1 MCGIVKASFRAYDV
15 FITVPQKGCDYFNER
30 SCLRINL
37 LPFVCYCLGNL
48 LEGSDW
54 CRNEERQYGNS
65 ELFAQQ
71 LHQGECTQI
80 FQLTTVCLDV
90 FSFLPRDVPIT
101 RENVLQMLESRR
113 QWWKIKILVPSLKT
127 SCWCVRIRS
136 SLLFGFKEL
145 GPFEDE
151 EKVVDVV
158 WLE

>member
-1 MCGIVKASFRAYDV
+1 M
-15 FITVPQKGCDYFNER
+15 
-30 SCLRINL
+30 
-37 LPFVCYCLGNL
+37 
-48 LEGSDW
+48 
-54 CRNEERQYGNS
+54 
-65 ELFAQQ
+65 
-71 LHQGECTQI
+71 
-80 FQLTTVCLDV
+80 CLDV

-113 QWWKIKILVPSLKT
+113 QWWEIKILVPSLKT

-136 SLLFGFKEL
+136 SFLDGFKEL